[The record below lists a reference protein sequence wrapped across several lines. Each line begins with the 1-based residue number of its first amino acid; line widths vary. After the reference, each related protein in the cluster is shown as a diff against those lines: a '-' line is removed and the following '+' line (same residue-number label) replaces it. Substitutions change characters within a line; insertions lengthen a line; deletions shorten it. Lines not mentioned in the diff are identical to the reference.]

1 MGSLTVHVLNED
13 GNPIRGK
20 RVGCIFVGS
29 FFGIGDTNSEEYT
42 DSDGEVTF
50 EDIPTGSAKVFVDG
64 KLQVKVSVG
73 QNDHEDVTV
82 TL

>member
-1 MGSLTVHVLNED
+1 MGSLTVHVLNKD
-13 GNPIRGK
+13 GRPIRGK

-29 FFGIGDTNSEEYT
+29 FFGMGDTNSEDYT

-50 EDIPTGSAKVFVDG
+50 EKVPTGSAKVFVDG
-64 KLQVKVSVG
+64 KLQLKISVG
-73 QNDHEDVTV
+73 QSDHKDVSV